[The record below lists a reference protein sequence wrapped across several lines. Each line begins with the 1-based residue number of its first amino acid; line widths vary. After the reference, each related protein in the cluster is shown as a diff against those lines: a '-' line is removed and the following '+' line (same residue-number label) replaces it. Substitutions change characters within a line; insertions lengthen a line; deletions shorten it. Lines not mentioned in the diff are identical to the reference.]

1 MELKKSFVKPDTK
14 RIRLFLILLIFA
26 LAAELIVFQF
36 RSIVTLGNKEIVLAE
51 DVNTTSGEYE
61 SRHILVNRK
70 VENIRL
76 EGLSV
81 EGADLVSF
89 EPWFSDDGN
98 AYVYPL
104 PQLRAVPSVPSSCY
118 TDIHPYGKV
127 QEIFVRLYFE
137 GGASVHVDRI
147 LLNTAKPFDIKPLH
161 ILILFILATFL
172 YFCWSSI
179 AVAECRRKC
188 IPQLCCTFLCVV
200 CLMALGRK
208 LASSNEVLAND
219 PPEHHLQY
227 QQLTEALEEGH
238 VNLTDKAVSEELKA
252 KENPYDTMALLAE
265 GVDFRMDYAYYNGEY
280 YVYFGIVPELTFFLP
295 WYKIHGEMPDNS
307 QAMWRFYALLV
318 IGVFLLMWELIQR
331 YKKGEFP
338 FFLYLAMSIGFS
350 LWANFV
356 YLVSRPDVY
365 DIPLLAGSA
374 FLLLGLGLLFAAMN
388 RSGRKRIP
396 FLACGGLSVA
406 CVAGCRPQLMLFAAP
421 LIFIFLFGRTEEGKL
436 SFRAR
441 ELFTKKSIPETLAL
455 IIPVIPVAIAVCWY
469 NLARFGNI
477 FEFGA
482 TFSLTSNDMNLRG
495 FNIDRLL
502 RGMYCFFFQPPVTTT
517 DFPYLISSVLEG
529 DYMGRNLVEFT
540 FGGFFA
546 ACPLLL
552 VHFAPIFGLW
562 KKLDKELRIVWLS
575 LLAAALVIAG
585 FDVNGAGVLYRYSC
599 DPAPG
604 LVAGAMLL
612 WIPLLSGEKAKLS
625 KKIFSL
631 LLVQSLFYSLQVYL
645 SPGGDVY
652 SIYETSPVLFE
663 RIRAY
668 FRG

>member
-1 MELKKSFVKPDTK
+1 MELKKGLVLPDGK

-36 RSIVTLGNKEIVLAE
+36 RSILTLGNKEIVLAE

-61 SRHILVNRK
+61 SRHILVDRK
-70 VENIRL
+70 IDNILLCGLRI
-76 EGLSV
+76 EGT
-81 EGADLVSF
+81 DYVSY
-89 EPWFSDDGN
+89 EPHISDDGN

-104 PQLRAVPSVPSSCY
+104 PQLRAVPSVPSTLY

-147 LLNTAKPFDIKPLH
+147 LLNTAKPFDIRPLR
-161 ILILFILATFL
+161 IVILFLLATFL
-172 YFCWSSI
+172 YFCWSST
-179 AVAECRRKC
+179 ACAECRRKS
-188 IPQLCCTFLCVV
+188 IPQLCCIFLCVL
-200 CLMALGRK
+200 CLIALGRK

-219 PPEHHLQY
+219 PPQHHLQY
-227 QQLTEALEEGH
+227 QELTEALDEGH
-238 VNLTDKAVSEELKA
+238 VDLRNKPVSEELKA

-265 GVDFRMDYAYYNGEY
+265 GVDFRMDYAYYNGQY
-280 YVYFGIVPELTFFLP
+280 YVYFGIVPEFLFFYP
-295 WYKIHGEMPDNS
+295 WYRIHNEMPDNS

-318 IGVFLLMWELIQR
+318 IGVFLLVWELVHR
-331 YKKGEFP
+331 YKKGAFP
-338 FFLYLAMSIGFS
+338 FFLYLAMSIGFC

-356 YLVSRPDVY
+356 FLVSRPDVY
-365 DIPLLAGSA
+365 DIPILAGSA
-374 FLLLGLGLLFAAMN
+374 FLLLGLGLSFAAMN
-388 RSGRKRIP
+388 RCGKKRIP
-396 FLACGGLSVA
+396 FLAGAGFCIA

-421 LIFIFLFGRTEEGKL
+421 LIFIFLFGRTEEGRL
-436 SFRAR
+436 SFRKR
-441 ELFTKKSIPETLAL
+441 SLFTGKSIPETLAL
-455 IIPVIPVAIAVCWY
+455 LIPVLPVAAAVCWY
-469 NLARFGNI
+469 NAARFGSI

-482 TFSLTSNDMNLRG
+482 TYSLTSNDMNLRG

-502 RGMYCFFFQPPVTTT
+502 RGLYCFFFQPPVNTT
-517 DFPYLISSVLEG
+517 DFPYLISSVVEG
-529 DYMGRNLVEFT
+529 EYMGRNLVEFT

-552 VHFAPIFGLW
+552 IHFAPVFGLW
-562 KKLDKELRIVWLS
+562 KRMDKELRLVWLG
-575 LLAAALVIAG
+575 LLLPAVVIAG

-604 LVAGAMLL
+604 MVAGAVLL
-612 WIPLLSGEKAKLS
+612 WIPLLSEEKAGLS
-625 KKIFSL
+625 KKVFSL
-631 LLVQSLFYSLQVYL
+631 LLVQSLFYSLQVYC

>member
-1 MELKKSFVKPDTK
+1 MELKKGLVPADGK
-14 RIRLFLILLIFA
+14 RIRLFLILLCFA
-26 LAAELIVFQF
+26 VAAELIVFQF

-61 SRHILVNRK
+61 SRHILVDTK
-70 VENIRL
+70 IDNILLCGLRM
-76 EGLSV
+76 EGT
-81 EGADLVSF
+81 DLVSY

-104 PQLRAVPSVPSSCY
+104 PQLTAVPEVPSSLY

-137 GGASVHVDRI
+137 GGARVHVDRI
-147 LLNTAKPFDIKPLH
+147 LLNTSKPFDIKPLRV
-161 ILILFILATFL
+161 IILFLLATFL
-172 YFCWSSI
+172 YFCWSSLS
-179 AVAECRRKC
+179 AAECRRKC
-188 IPQLCCTFLCVV
+188 IPQLCCTVV
-200 CLMALGRK
+200 CVLCLIALGRK
-208 LASSNEVLAND
+208 LAVSNELLTND

-227 QQLTEALEEGH
+227 RELTEALAEGH
-238 VNLTDKAVSEELKA
+238 VDLRNKPVSEELKA
-252 KENPYDTMALLAE
+252 KANPYDTMALLAE
-265 GVDFRMDYAYYNGEY
+265 GVDFRMDYAYYEGKY
-280 YVYFGIVPELTFFLP
+280 YVYFGIVPELLFYYP
-295 WYKIHGEMPDNS
+295 WYLIHDELPDNS

-318 IGVFLLMWELIQR
+318 IGVFLLLWELIRR
-331 YKKGEFP
+331 YKKGAFP
-338 FFLYLAMSIGFS
+338 FFLYLAMSISFS

-356 YLVSRPDVY
+356 FLVSRPDVY
-365 DIPLLAGSA
+365 DIPLLAGCA
-374 FLLLGLGLLFAAMN
+374 FLLLGLGLCFAAMN
-388 RSGRKRIP
+388 RSGRRIP
-396 FLACGGLSVA
+396 FLVCGGFSIA
-406 CVAGCRPQLMLFAAP
+406 CVAGCRPQLMLFAFP
-421 LIFIFLFGRTEEGKL
+421 LVFLFLFGKTEEGKL
-436 SFRAR
+436 SFGKRG
-441 ELFTKKSIPETLAL
+441 LFTKKSIPETLAL
-455 IIPVIPVAIAVCWY
+455 LLPVIPVAIVVCWY
-469 NLARFGNI
+469 NQARFGSI

-482 TFSLTSNDMNLRG
+482 TYSLTSNDMNLRG
-495 FNIDRLL
+495 FNMDRLL

-517 DFPYLISSVLEG
+517 DFPYLLSSVVEG

-552 VHFAPIFGLW
+552 VHFAPLFGLW
-562 KKLDKELRIVWLS
+562 KKLDKELRLVWLS
-575 LLAAALVIAG
+575 LLAAALFIAG

-612 WIPLLSGEKAKLS
+612 WIPLLSGEEGKLS
-625 KKIFSL
+625 RKIFSL
-631 LLVQSLFYSLQVYL
+631 LLLQSLFYSLQVYC

-652 SIYETSPVLFE
+652 SIHETSPVLFE